1 MVHLTVVPILPE
13 NGGACFA
20 LFHSVETPAPS
31 RRREQRRYNRRMSR
45 PAPHDP
51 AQTPTQSPVPFG
63 TPSSLSGGEPRNWLP
78 WGIAAAV
85 IVVAAIFLVVA
96 NRTGETAPG
105 PNPYATNVAF
115 SGLHLSQATN
125 FAGDQLTYVEGTV
138 TNKGDRTVTALTARV
153 VFGNDEGEPPQ
164 TQEVPVNLIRAREP
178 YVDTVP
184 VSASPLKPGASQ
196 DFRLTFDSISPMWNQ
211 QIPAVSVASVQT
223 AR

>member
-1 MVHLTVVPILPE
+1 
-13 NGGACFA
+13 
-20 LFHSVETPAPS
+20 
-31 RRREQRRYNRRMSR
+31 MSR

-51 AQTPTQSPVPFG
+51 AQTPTQSPTPFG
-63 TPSSLSGGEPRNWLP
+63 SPDSLSGSEPRNWLP
-78 WGIAAAV
+78 WAIAAAV
-85 IVVAAIFLVVA
+85 IVLAAIFLVVA
-96 NRTGETAPG
+96 NRKGGQTATGPD
-105 PNPYATNVAF
+105 PYAANVVF

-138 TNKGDRTVTALTARV
+138 TNKGNRTVTALTARV

-164 TQEVPVNLIRAREP
+164 IQEVTVSLIRAREP

-196 DFRLTFDSISPMWNQ
+196 DFRLTFDSSSPMWNQ

>member
-1 MVHLTVVPILPE
+1 
-13 NGGACFA
+13 
-20 LFHSVETPAPS
+20 
-31 RRREQRRYNRRMSR
+31 MSR

-51 AQTPTQSPVPFG
+51 AETTAQSPTPFAN
-63 TPSSLSGGEPRNWLP
+63 PDRLSGSEPRNWLP
-78 WGIAAAV
+78 WAIAAAV
-85 IVVAAIFLVVA
+85 IVFAAIFLVVA
-96 NRTGETAPG
+96 NRKGGQTATAPD
-105 PNPYATNVAF
+105 PYAANVVF

-138 TNKGDRTVTALTARV
+138 SNKGNRTVTALTARV

-164 TQEVPVNLIRAREP
+164 TQEVPVSLIRAREP

-184 VSASPLKPGASQ
+184 VSASPLKPRASQ

-211 QIPAVSVASVQT
+211 QIPAVSVAAVQT

>member
-1 MVHLTVVPILPE
+1 
-13 NGGACFA
+13 
-20 LFHSVETPAPS
+20 
-31 RRREQRRYNRRMSR
+31 MSR

-51 AQTPTQSPVPFG
+51 ADTPAQSPMPFG
-63 TPSSLSGGEPRNWLP
+63 SPSSLSAAEPRNWLP
-78 WGIAAAV
+78 WAIAAAV
-85 IVVAAIFLVVA
+85 IVLAAIFLVVA
-96 NRTGETAPG
+96 NRKGGQAATGPG
-105 PNPYATNVAF
+105 PYAANVVF

-138 TNKGDRTVTALTARV
+138 TNKGDHTVTALTARV

-164 TQEVPVNLIRAREP
+164 TQEVPVSLIRAREP

-211 QIPAVSVASVQT
+211 QIPAVSVAAVQT
-223 AR
+223 VQ